1 MSRTDRLFQII
12 QLLRDGRLHRGG
24 DIAKR
29 FGVSLRTIY
38 RDMDTLIASG
48 LPVEGERGLG
58 YMMTAPI
65 TLPPLN
71 LTLEEL
77 DALHLGLSV
86 VARASDPAM
95 QEAAESLAAKVD
107 AALPEDRAAPAS
119 GWGFAVYPFE
129 EPARGFAHIAPLRAA
144 IRSRRKVDID
154 YIDRKDRATRRRI
167 RPLQME
173 YWGRLWTLTAWCEL
187 RRDFRVF
194 RADRIATLDVSFES
208 FEEEP
213 GKRLADYLAREGDDL

>member
-71 LTLEEL
+71 LTFEEL
-77 DALHLGLSV
+77 ANLAEPESADEAYERLTPDT
-86 VARASDPAM
+86 VAKYLM
-95 QEAAESLAAKVD
+95 T
-107 AALPEDRAAPAS
+107 S
-119 GWGFAVYPFE
+119 GSTSHPKGVITTQGMMCANQ
-129 EPARGFAHIAPLRAA
+129 AQIA
-144 IRSRRKVDID
+144 
-154 YIDRKDRATRRRI
+154 
-167 RPLQME
+167 
-173 YWGRLWTLTAWCEL
+173 
-187 RRDFRVF
+187 
-194 RADRIATLDVSFES
+194 DVSFRTVFDFLDGRHS
-208 FEEEP
+208 
-213 GKRLADYLAREGDDL
+213 ADYQQSLV